1 MENIR
6 KKKAIVITIVCIL
19 VLIVLVSLYLLSHKT
34 SIKYNDWLVVG
45 HSYQQVKARYG
56 EFDIEYEHSVAYKLN
71 DGNQIIM
78 PSHLPEYYWMVFD
91 DDGIIIKVYVDTIPG
106 G

>member
-1 MENIR
+1 M
-6 KKKAIVITIVCIL
+6 
-19 VLIVLVSLYLLSHKT
+19 LIVLICINLLTHKT
-34 SIKYNDWLVVG
+34 SLKYNDWLVVG
-45 HSYQQVKARYG
+45 HSYQEVKERYG
-56 EFDIEYEHSVAYKLN
+56 DFDIEYEHSVAYQID

-91 DDGIIIKVYVDTIPG
+91 KDGIITKVYVDTKPG